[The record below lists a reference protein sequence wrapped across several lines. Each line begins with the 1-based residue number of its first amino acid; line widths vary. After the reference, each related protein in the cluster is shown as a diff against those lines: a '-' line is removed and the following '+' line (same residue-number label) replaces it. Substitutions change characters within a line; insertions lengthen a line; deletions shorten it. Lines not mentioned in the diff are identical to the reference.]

1 MGVRYME
8 INKIKKVLKR
18 MFISSVV
25 LVFISAVVVISVIM
39 IVQKNGQKNIT
50 TIDSLNQDADAIIV
64 LGAGVK
70 ADGSPSDI
78 LEDRLK
84 TAIEVY
90 NSGTCSKF
98 ILSGDHG
105 RESYN
110 EVKTMKEYIMNN
122 CDVEEKNVFLDH
134 AGFSTYDSIYRA
146 RDIFEVKS
154 AIIITNEYHLPRALY
169 LAKKMGINANG
180 ISSDIRNYLFIGS
193 YKKRE
198 KLAQLKDFVY
208 VNILKPEPEFLGE
221 LIPVNSSDGSE
232 TDDDIQ
238 VSRSL

>member
-1 MGVRYME
+1 MIISIV
-8 INKIKKVLKR
+8 ILI
-18 MFISSVV
+18 FISVV
-25 LVFISAVVVISVIM
+25 GAIAAIM

-50 TIDSLNQDADAIIV
+50 TIESLNQNADAIIV

-70 ADGSPSDI
+70 DDGSPSDI

-90 NSGTCSKF
+90 NSGVCSKF

-110 EVKTMKEYIMNN
+110 EVSVMKEYIINN

-146 RDIFEVKS
+146 KDIFEVEN

-180 ISSDIRNYLFIGS
+180 ISSDIRNYLFIES
-193 YKKRE
+193 YKSRE

-208 VNILKPEPEFLGE
+208 VNLLKPEPKFLGE
-221 LIPVNSSDGSE
+221 SIPVSSSDGSE
-232 TDDDIQ
+232 TDDDM
-238 VSRSL
+238 

>member
-1 MGVRYME
+1 MIISVV
-8 INKIKKVLKR
+8 ILI
-18 MFISSVV
+18 FISVV
-25 LVFISAVVVISVIM
+25 GAIAAIM

-50 TIDSLNQDADAIIV
+50 TIESLNQNADAIIV

-70 ADGSPSDI
+70 DDGSPSDI

-90 NSGTCSKF
+90 NSGVCSKF

-110 EVKTMKEYIMNN
+110 EVSVMKEYIINN

-146 RDIFEVKS
+146 KDIFEVEN

-180 ISSDIRNYLFIGS
+180 ISSDIRNYLFIES
-193 YKKRE
+193 YKSRE

-208 VNILKPEPEFLGE
+208 INLLKPEPKFLGE
-221 LIPVNSSDGSE
+221 SIPVSSSDGSE
-232 TDDDIQ
+232 TDDDM
-238 VSRSL
+238 

>member
-1 MGVRYME
+1 M
-8 INKIKKVLKR
+8 NKKKKVIKHMIISVVILI
-18 MFISSVV
+18 FIS
-25 LVFISAVVVISVIM
+25 LVGAIAAIM

-50 TIDSLNQDADAIIV
+50 TIESLNQNADAIIV

-70 ADGSPSDI
+70 DDGSPSDI

-90 NSGTCSKF
+90 NSGVCSKF

-110 EVKTMKEYIMNN
+110 EVSVMKEYIINN

-146 RDIFEVKS
+146 KDIFEVEN

-180 ISSDIRNYLFIGS
+180 ISSDIRNYLFIES
-193 YKKRE
+193 YKSRE

-208 VNILKPEPEFLGE
+208 INLLKPEPKFLGE
-221 LIPVNSSDGSE
+221 SIPVSSSDGSE
-232 TDDDIQ
+232 TDDDM
-238 VSRSL
+238 

>member
-1 MGVRYME
+1 MV
-8 INKIKKVLKR
+8 ISIVILI
-18 MFISSVV
+18 FISVV
-25 LVFISAVVVISVIM
+25 GVIAAIM

-50 TIDSLNQDADAIIV
+50 TIESLNQNADAIIV

-70 ADGSPSDI
+70 DDGSPSDI

-90 NSGTCSKF
+90 NSGVCSKF

-110 EVKTMKEYIMNN
+110 EVSVMKEYIMNN

-146 RDIFEVKS
+146 KDIFEVED

-180 ISSDIRNYLFIGS
+180 ISSDIRNYLFIES
-193 YKKRE
+193 YKSRE

-208 VNILKPEPEFLGE
+208 VNLLKPEPKFLGE
-221 LIPVNSSDGSE
+221 SIPVNSSDGSE
-232 TDDDIQ
+232 TDDDM
-238 VSRSL
+238 

>member
-1 MGVRYME
+1 MIISIV
-8 INKIKKVLKR
+8 ILI
-18 MFISSVV
+18 FISVV
-25 LVFISAVVVISVIM
+25 GAIAAIM

-50 TIDSLNQDADAIIV
+50 TIESLNQNADAIIV

-70 ADGSPSDI
+70 DDGSPSDI

-90 NSGTCSKF
+90 NSGVCSKF

-110 EVKTMKEYIMNN
+110 EVSVMKEYIINN

-146 RDIFEVKS
+146 KYIFEVEN
-154 AIIITNEYHLPRALY
+154 AVIITNEYHLPRALY

-180 ISSDIRNYLFIGS
+180 ISSDIRNYLFIES
-193 YKKRE
+193 YKSRE

-208 VNILKPEPEFLGE
+208 INLLKPEPKFLGE
-221 LIPVNSSDGSE
+221 SIPVSSSDGSE
-232 TDDDIQ
+232 TDDDM
-238 VSRSL
+238 

>member
-1 MGVRYME
+1 M
-8 INKIKKVLKR
+8 IISIIILI
-18 MFISSVV
+18 FISVV
-25 LVFISAVVVISVIM
+25 GAITAIM

-50 TIDSLNQDADAIIV
+50 TIESLNKNADAIIV

-70 ADGSPSDI
+70 DDGSPSDI

-90 NSGTCSKF
+90 NSGVCSKF

-110 EVKTMKEYIMNN
+110 EVSVMKEYIINN

-146 RDIFEVKS
+146 KEIFEVED

-180 ISSDIRNYLFIGS
+180 ISSDIRNYLFIES
-193 YKKRE
+193 YKSRE

-208 VNILKPEPEFLGE
+208 INLLKPEPKFLGE
-221 LIPVNSSDGSE
+221 SIPVSSSDGSK
-232 TDDDIQ
+232 TDDDM
-238 VSRSL
+238 

>member
-1 MGVRYME
+1 M
-8 INKIKKVLKR
+8 NKKKKVIKHMIISVVILI
-18 MFISSVV
+18 FISVV
-25 LVFISAVVVISVIM
+25 GAIAAIM

-50 TIDSLNQDADAIIV
+50 TIESLNQNADAIIV

-70 ADGSPSDI
+70 DDGSPSDI

-90 NSGTCSKF
+90 NSGVCSKF

-110 EVKTMKEYIMNN
+110 EVSVMKEYIINN

-146 RDIFEVKS
+146 KDIFEVEN
-154 AIIITNEYHLPRALY
+154 AIIITNKYHLPRALY

-180 ISSDIRNYLFIGS
+180 ISSDIRNYLFIES
-193 YKKRE
+193 YKSRE

-208 VNILKPEPEFLGE
+208 INLLKPEPKFLGE
-221 LIPVNSSDGSE
+221 SIPVSSSDGSE
-232 TDDDIQ
+232 TDDDM
-238 VSRSL
+238 

>member
-1 MGVRYME
+1 M
-8 INKIKKVLKR
+8 NKKKKVIKHMIISVVILI
-18 MFISSVV
+18 FISVV
-25 LVFISAVVVISVIM
+25 GAIAAIM

-50 TIDSLNQDADAIIV
+50 TIESLNQNADAIIV
-64 LGAGVK
+64 LGAGAK
-70 ADGSPSDI
+70 DDGSPSDI

-90 NSGTCSKF
+90 NSGVCSKF

-110 EVKTMKEYIMNN
+110 EVSVMKEYIINN

-146 RDIFEVKS
+146 KDIFEVEN

-180 ISSDIRNYLFIGS
+180 ISSDIRNYLFIES
-193 YKKRE
+193 YKSRE

-208 VNILKPEPEFLGE
+208 INLLKPEPRFLGE
-221 LIPVNSSDGSE
+221 SIPVSSSDGSE
-232 TDDDIQ
+232 TDDDM
-238 VSRSL
+238 

>member
-1 MGVRYME
+1 M
-8 INKIKKVLKR
+8 NKKKKVIKHMIISVVILI
-18 MFISSVV
+18 FISVV
-25 LVFISAVVVISVIM
+25 GAIAAIM

-50 TIDSLNQDADAIIV
+50 TIESLNQNADAIIV

-70 ADGSPSDI
+70 DDGSPSDI

-90 NSGTCSKF
+90 NSGVCSKF

-110 EVKTMKEYIMNN
+110 EVSVMKEYIINN

-146 RDIFEVKS
+146 KDIFEVEN

-180 ISSDIRNYLFIGS
+180 ISSDIRNYLFIES
-193 YKKRE
+193 YKSRE

-208 VNILKPEPEFLGE
+208 INLLKPEPKFLGE
-221 LIPVNSSDGSE
+221 SIPVSSSDGSE
-232 TDDDIQ
+232 TDDDM
-238 VSRSL
+238 

>member
-1 MGVRYME
+1 MNKKEKVIKYM
-8 INKIKKVLKR
+8 IISIVILI
-18 MFISSVV
+18 FISVV
-25 LVFISAVVVISVIM
+25 GAIAAIM

-50 TIDSLNQDADAIIV
+50 TIESLNQNADAIIV

-70 ADGSPSDI
+70 DDGSPSDI

-90 NSGTCSKF
+90 NSGVCSKF

-110 EVKTMKEYIMNN
+110 EVSVMKEYIINN

-146 RDIFEVKS
+146 KYIFEVEN
-154 AIIITNEYHLPRALY
+154 AVIITNEYHLPRALY

-180 ISSDIRNYLFIGS
+180 ISSDIRNYLFIES
-193 YKKRE
+193 YKSRE

-208 VNILKPEPEFLGE
+208 INLLKPEPKFLGE
-221 LIPVNSSDGSE
+221 SIPVSSSDGSE
-232 TDDDIQ
+232 TDDDM
-238 VSRSL
+238 